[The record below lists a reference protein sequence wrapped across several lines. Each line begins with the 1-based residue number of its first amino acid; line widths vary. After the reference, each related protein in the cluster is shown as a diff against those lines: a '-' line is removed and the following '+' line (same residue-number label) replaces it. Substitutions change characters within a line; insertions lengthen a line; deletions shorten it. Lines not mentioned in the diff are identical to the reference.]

1 MTRCSWLS
9 ITIVIAGLSSAVQA
23 QVPAHS
29 VWPCV
34 QNKVP
39 EIAAG
44 TVWAGP
50 DLQVVGPWQA
60 DTEAA
65 ALAQR
70 LASRRTRVEDAGSL
84 LDAFTIKAGPQKA
97 ERLTRVF
104 AGVLDIINTERS
116 RVISGIES
124 YARGQSQLAE
134 RIREEADEISAV
146 KVEPG
151 AQLSKD
157 LRDLETRFQWDKRIF
172 EERAQSLRSVCD
184 TPVLLEQHLFEIAR
198 AIQERL

>member
-9 ITIVIAGLSSAVQA
+9 ITIVIAGLSSAIQA
-23 QVPAHS
+23 QVPAQS

-116 RVISGIES
+116 RVISGIER
-124 YARGQSQLAE
+124 YARGQNQLAE

-151 AQLSKD
+151 AQPSKD
-157 LRDLETRFQWDKRIF
+157 LHDLETRFQWDKRIF

-184 TPVLLEQHLFEIAR
+184 TPVLLEQHLFEIAK